1 MNRQLY
7 TLNELIFTIALAA
20 LLLVSS
26 STLISNEQGNA
37 MKTHCLNNL
46 KASAAAMAAYAADN
60 NGYYLLYK
68 HDKDTYQK
76 KQTHVTWGF
85 WMTQSGYLQDARNL
99 ICPAGD
105 PDGVSSKNN
114 RFQLNTYGVL
124 VASEIMPYYRGSQD
138 RNYRCILGAKTT
150 PDKTIMLIDSLDLK
164 NFKQSY
170 SYQFRFQNGSVAQQR
185 HDFQINLADFS
196 GAAKSLTAEEWAAD
210 LAVDCRRTSVKPKQA
225 FYADNDGSVQSQTI
239 NY

>member
-1 MNRQLY
+1 MNRRFY
-7 TLNELIFTIALAA
+7 TLNELIFTIGAAA
-20 LLLVSS
+20 LLLVSG

-37 MKTHCLNNL
+37 MKMHCLNNL

-60 NGYYLLYK
+60 QGYYLLYK
-68 HDKDTYQK
+68 HDKTTYQK
-76 KQTHVTWGF
+76 KQSHVSWGF
-85 WMTQSGYLQDARNL
+85 WMTRLNYLQDARQL

-124 VASEIMPYYRGSQD
+124 VASEFMPYYRGSKD

-150 PDKTIMLIDSLDLK
+150 LDKTVMLIDSLDLK
-164 NFKQSY
+164 NHKQSY
-170 SYQFRFQNGSVAQQR
+170 SYQFRFKSGTVAQQR
-185 HDFQINLADFS
+185 HENLVNLADFS
-196 GAAKSLTAEEWAAD
+196 GAAKSLTAAEWAAA
-210 LAVDCRRTSVKPKQA
+210 LSVDCRRTSLKPRQA
-225 FYADNDGSVQSQTI
+225 FYADGNGIVQSQAI